1 MEEMASDIRRIAR
14 ELFDGKRVD
23 LLVGFEKGSDGYR
36 SRPVFIE
43 SAEGADRLTWDA
55 TCSQN
60 LAVYVPS
67 LFRREPQKKG
77 PESAAPRVAFIAKA
91 CDLRSLFA
99 LVKEKQAPRENLFII
114 GVPCRGLI
122 DARKLEKVVMD
133 RAGGAEVTEL
143 ADGEETIHVHMAD
156 GRTLSFA
163 REPLVQDAC
172 LDCQFPVPKGAD
184 VLIEGSAR
192 PVGDNGGSL
201 LKEFAEL
208 SETER
213 WQKFREEI
221 SRCIRCYAC
230 RQACPM
236 CYCTECFAETNNPA
250 WIGVTTELTDTMI
263 FHIVRIFHQAGRCVE
278 CDACVRAC
286 PMGIDLRPFTKKIAA
301 DVRELFG
308 FTPGFDLETPPPLV
322 TFREDDQQGFI
333 TEPRKG

>member
-1 MEEMASDIRRIAR
+1 MRELANDIRRIAR
-14 ELFDGKRVD
+14 ELFDGKKVD
-23 LLVGFEKGSDGYR
+23 LLVGFEKGTNGYR
-36 SRPVFIE
+36 SRPVFVG
-43 SAEGADRLTWDA
+43 SAQDTDRLTWDA

-60 LAVYVPS
+60 LAVYLPS

-77 PESAAPRVAFIAKA
+77 AESAAPRVAFVAKA
-91 CDLRSLFA
+91 CDVRSLFA
-99 LVKEKQAPRENLFII
+99 LVKEKQASREDIIII

-122 DARKLEKVVMD
+122 DGRKLEKAVMD
-133 RAGGAEVTEL
+133 SARGAEVTML
-143 ADGEETIHVHMAD
+143 LDGEETIGVRLAN
-156 GRTLSFA
+156 GGNLSLA

-172 LDCQFPVPKGAD
+172 LDCRFPVPEGAD
-184 VLIEGSAR
+184 VLIEGPSR
-192 PVGDNGGSL
+192 PVGDNDGNL
-201 LKEFAEL
+201 LREFAKL

-213 WQKFREEI
+213 WQKFQGEI

-250 WIGVTTELTDTMI
+250 WIGVTAELTDMTI
-263 FHIVRIFHQAGRCVE
+263 FHIVRVFHQAGRCVE

-286 PMGIDLRPFTKKIAA
+286 PMGIDLRPFTKNVAA

>member
-1 MEEMASDIRRIAR
+1 MGEMASDIRRIAR

-60 LAVYVPS
+60 LAVYLPS

-114 GVPCRGLI
+114 GVPCKGLI
-122 DARKLEKVVMD
+122 DSRKLEKVVMD
-133 RAGGAEVTEL
+133 RAGGVEVTEL
-143 ADGEETIHVHMAD
+143 ADGEETIHVHTAD
-156 GRTLSFA
+156 GRTFSFA
-163 REPLVQDAC
+163 REPLVQDSC
-172 LDCQFPVPKGAD
+172 LDCQFPAPKGAD
-184 VLIEGSAR
+184 VSIEGLAR
-192 PVGDNGGSL
+192 QVRDNGSTL
-201 LKEFAEL
+201 LKEFARL

-301 DVRELFG
+301 DVQELFG

>member
-1 MEEMASDIRRIAR
+1 M
-14 ELFDGKRVD
+14 
-23 LLVGFEKGSDGYR
+23 
-36 SRPVFIE
+36 P
-43 SAEGADRLTWDA
+43 
-55 TCSQN
+55 
-60 LAVYVPS
+60 
-67 LFRREPQKKG
+67 
-77 PESAAPRVAFIAKA
+77 
-91 CDLRSLFA
+91 
-99 LVKEKQAPRENLFII
+99 
-114 GVPCRGLI
+114 
-122 DARKLEKVVMD
+122 
-133 RAGGAEVTEL
+133 
-143 ADGEETIHVHMAD
+143 
-156 GRTLSFA
+156 GRW
-163 REPLVQDAC
+163 E
-172 LDCQFPVPKGAD
+172 
-184 VLIEGSAR
+184 
-192 PVGDNGGSL
+192 DNGSSL
-201 LKEFAEL
+201 LKEFAQL
-208 SETER
+208 PETER

>member
-1 MEEMASDIRRIAR
+1 MGELAGDIRRIAR
-14 ELFDGKRVD
+14 ELFDGKRID

-60 LAVYVPS
+60 LAVYLPS
-67 LFRREPQKKG
+67 LFRRESQTKG
-77 PESAAPRVAFIAKA
+77 AQSAPPRVAFVAKA

-114 GVPCRGLI
+114 GVPCKGVI

-133 RAGGAEVTEL
+133 SAGGAEVTEL
-143 ADGEETIHVHMAD
+143 VDGEETICV
-156 GRTLSFA
+156 RTAEGCNLSLT

-172 LDCQFPVPKGAD
+172 LDCRFPMPQGVD
-184 VLIEGSAR
+184 VLIEGPAR

-213 WQKFREEI
+213 WQKFQGEI

-250 WIGVTTELTDTMI
+250 WIGVTTELTDMMI

>member
-1 MEEMASDIRRIAR
+1 MGELASDIRRIAR
-14 ELFDGKRVD
+14 EMFDGKRID

-60 LAVYVPS
+60 LAVYLPS

-77 PESAAPRVAFIAKA
+77 VESAPPRVAFVAKA
-91 CDLRSLFA
+91 CDMRSLIA
-99 LVKEKQAPRENLFII
+99 LVKEKQAMRENLIII
-114 GVPCRGLI
+114 GVPCTGVI

-143 ADGEETIHVHMAD
+143 VDGEETICVHTAD
-156 GRTLSFA
+156 GRNLSLT

-172 LDCQFPVPKGAD
+172 LDCQFPVPQGAD
-184 VLIEGSAR
+184 VLIEGPGR
-192 PVGDNGGSL
+192 PVGDNSGSL

-213 WQKFREEI
+213 WQKFQGEI

-322 TFREDDQQGFI
+322 TFREDDQQGFV